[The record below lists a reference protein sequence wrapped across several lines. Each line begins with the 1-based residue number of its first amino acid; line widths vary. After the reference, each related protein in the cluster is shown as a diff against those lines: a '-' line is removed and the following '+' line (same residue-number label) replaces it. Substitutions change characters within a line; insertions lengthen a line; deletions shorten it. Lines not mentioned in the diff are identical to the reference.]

1 MVQVCLY
8 SMLGCNPAATPEALK
23 KAYKKQAMV
32 HHPYKGGNA
41 HFFNRLK
48 QVLDILLDKHL
59 REIYDS
65 CGHDGLDDYE
75 DAKEKLD
82 LCNTQ
87 YADIEKEKSH
97 LCNKQYA
104 DIKSDLVWVEMA
116 PVQPMDLGD
125 EVKFDMASGK
135 NYIARKRM
143 LLWPRQA
150 AEPPLRTSQAPPRP
164 SQASRPW
171 PRVSVGKVF
180 NEHCKREKID
190 QGKGQRMRRRMR

>member
-1 MVQVCLY
+1 M
-8 SMLGCNPAATPEALK
+8 
-23 KAYKKQAMV
+23 
-32 HHPYKGGNA
+32 HHPDKGGNV

-82 LCNTQ
+82 ICNTQ

-104 DIKSDLVWVEMA
+104 DIKSDLAWVEMA

-125 EVKFDMASGK
+125 EVKFDMASGT

-150 AEPPLRTSQAPPRP
+150 PESPLRASQAPP
-164 SQASRPW
+164 SQARHHGHGLGAVLARSSMSTA
-171 PRVSVGKVF
+171 SV
-180 NEHCKREKID
+180 
-190 QGKGQRMRRRMR
+190 RRSTKARDRG